1 MRRKGWA
8 VLLTVSIVMTAAMP
22 VFAIGTSAVSIEKRA
37 VKNEIVTFTEEEFA
51 EHYIGTDLKLK
62 KIQIS
67 GLPNPAVGEL
77 KLRNKLVA
85 EFQEIKVS
93 DIKRLNFTP
102 ARDYV
107 GYVEFIWNGAT
118 SNGYARYGASVRI
131 VYTDTS
137 TLSRYPS
144 DENPPLTATPNA
156 ITVTPA
162 AEKTPQP
169 GSEKEGGW
177 IGKLFGAGQT
187 REGEETPAP
196 DGETTPDTEVT
207 PGTEVTPDGE
217 ATPTPDTEETPG
229 EEATPTPD
237 TEATPEGEATPTPDS
252 EATPT
257 PETPSEPPLYA
268 DLNRH
273 FAEYSAGKLYSENIW
288 VGERIGEKRFMHPQ
302 QQVNRIEFV
311 MLILSALGE
320 TYPDGNTDPVFAD
333 EAEYQQWVLDA
344 GKYAYKKGI
353 IKGSLEGD
361 KLYLHAFDIITRA
374 EAAQIVMN
382 TLSIEVPEYRVD
394 LEFADQSEIPLWAAD
409 AIRNLRGY
417 GIINGYEDNTFRP
430 LKQIPRADTIEII
443 WQFRKFITAEGNQRY
458 IA

>member
-8 VLLTVSIVMTAAMP
+8 VLLTISVIMTAAMP

-51 EHYIGTDLKLK
+51 EHYIGTDLNLK

-77 KLRNKLVA
+77 KLRNKPVA
-85 EFQEIKVS
+85 EFQEIKMS

-144 DENPPLTATPNA
+144 DEKPPLTATPNA

-177 IGKLFGAGQT
+177 FGNLFSTREA
-187 REGEETPAP
+187 REGEETTP
-196 DGETTPDTEVT
+196 PDTE
-207 PGTEVTPDGE
+207 G
-217 ATPTPDTEETPG
+217 TPTPDTEGTPG
-229 EEATPTPD
+229 
-237 TEATPEGEATPTPDS
+237 TEATPEGEATPTPEGES
-252 EATPT
+252 TPTPEGEATPT
-257 PETPSEPPLYA
+257 PDAEETPTPAPETPSEPPLYA

-333 EAEYQQWVLDA
+333 ESEYQQWVLDA
-344 GKYAYKKGI
+344 GKYAYQKGI

-394 LEFADQSEIPLWAAD
+394 LDFADQDEIPLWAAD

>member
-8 VLLTVSIVMTAAMP
+8 VLLTISIIMAAAMP

-177 IGKLFGAGQT
+177 IGKLFSAGQT
-187 REGEETPAP
+187 REGEETPEE
-196 DGETTPDTEVT
+196 ETTPTPDTE
-207 PGTEVTPDGE
+207 GTPDGE
-217 ATPTPDTEETPG
+217 ATPTPDTEATPG

-237 TEATPEGEATPTPDS
+237 TEGTPDTETTPTPDAEATPTP
-252 EATPT
+252 T
-257 PETPSEPPLYA
+257 PEAPSEPPLYA

-288 VGERIGEKRFMHPQ
+288 VGRTYRRKTVYASAAAGE
-302 QQVNRIEFV
+302 
-311 MLILSALGE
+311 S
-320 TYPDGNTDPVFAD
+320 Y
-333 EAEYQQWVLDA
+333 
-344 GKYAYKKGI
+344 
-353 IKGSLEGD
+353 
-361 KLYLHAFDIITRA
+361 
-374 EAAQIVMN
+374 
-382 TLSIEVPEYRVD
+382 
-394 LEFADQSEIPLWAAD
+394 
-409 AIRNLRGY
+409 
-417 GIINGYEDNTFRP
+417 
-430 LKQIPRADTIEII
+430 
-443 WQFRKFITAEGNQRY
+443 
-458 IA
+458 